1 MKEKLAKNPVLRGV
15 WLVLTV
21 AAYAAMLAAVMMFFT
36 GQGIFIYEAL

>member
-1 MKEKLAKNPVLRGV
+1 MKEKLMKNPVLRFT

-21 AAYAAMLAAVMMFFT
+21 GVYAAMLAAVLMFFT